1 MKKRLSSGKE
11 QTWSQI
17 YIKYTKFSLERHG
30 GGGVKPSIVPNIF
43 TTGTVLDVRG
53 GRRGTDDKGVAKLDK
68 G

>member
-1 MKKRLSSGKE
+1 MEKNKHGPKSTSNIPNLVIEK
-11 QTWSQI
+11 
-17 YIKYTKFSLERHG
+17 HG
-30 GGGVKPSIVPNIF
+30 GGGVKPSIVPNNF